1 MVDGHQWIASMYAR
15 VADTPP
21 GRLASGL
28 ADALNQRWGV
38 RALQWVCLEPNAQ
51 ADRRQILVDQ
61 LPAELPAE
69 GVIKRVVEAPADRDL
84 HEFCLLQEAAGAAR
98 ADELDAALLHAAN
111 AWSICNRYARRGVG
125 APSSVV
131 EAAPDTGRA
140 TVDGEGRILWANPR
154 FTALI
159 TDRLDAGHALESLP
173 FQLRWSPRVAAGGI
187 IWRGLHFQV
196 RRNHDDF
203 DLTVRAARQDMP
215 AITEREWAVV
225 RELCAG
231 KTYRQI
237 GETLHMAPTTASSHT
252 YKLMDKLG
260 LRRKHELIQWCQ
272 RQAVRV
278 R

>member
-1 MVDGHQWIASMYAR
+1 MICMSSVCSRKQQVLPGLMSWTLR
-15 VADTPP
+15 CCTPP
-21 GRLASGL
+21 MPGRSAI
-28 ADALNQRWGV
+28 AMR
-38 RALQWVCLEPNAQ
+38 
-51 ADRRQILVDQ
+51 
-61 LPAELPAE
+61 
-69 GVIKRVVEAPADRDL
+69 VEASR
-84 HEFCLLQEAAGAAR
+84 
-98 ADELDAALLHAAN
+98 
-111 AWSICNRYARRGVG
+111 RRGVG

-196 RRNHDDF
+196 RRSHDDF

-272 RQAVRV
+272 RQAVRL